1 MTPLEQIAPAD
12 LGERLRIARES
23 AGVTQADAALA
34 IEVARTTLIAIE
46 QGQRRIRMIE
56 LQQLARRYSTSVNAL
71 LRQEAIQVDLAPRFR
86 KLIGTSDMA
95 ADSAAKLLA
104 DLAKA
109 EVELENLLGFKRVS
123 NYPPERP
130 ILRGD
135 VRAQAEH
142 DAMELRQR
150 LGLGN
155 SPVPDIVTLLELE
168 LGVRV
173 YVRRLDSRISGL
185 FARPLHAPECQ
196 PSARPSHAV
205 GGARDRPLCFYAA

>member
-1 MTPLEQIAPAD
+1 MEGLRSFPRTELICGAVGHSRKLMTPLEQIAPAD

-95 ADSAAKLLA
+95 ADSAA
-104 DLAKA
+104 
-109 EVELENLLGFKRVS
+109 
-123 NYPPERP
+123 
-130 ILRGD
+130 
-135 VRAQAEH
+135 
-142 DAMELRQR
+142 
-150 LGLGN
+150 
-155 SPVPDIVTLLELE
+155 
-168 LGVRV
+168 
-173 YVRRLDSRISGL
+173 
-185 FARPLHAPECQ
+185 
-196 PSARPSHAV
+196 
-205 GGARDRPLCFYAA
+205 